1 MKYVAGA
8 ALLPSGVVKGS
19 TTSYDNRKLVAL
31 KANWLR
37 TKKSDKIHSP
47 DVNSDL
53 FPFGAPLWPS
63 MKLQQFDAIFYKHS
77 RD

>member
-31 KANWLR
+31 KAN
-37 TKKSDKIHSP
+37 SP
-47 DVNSDL
+47 AVNSDL
-53 FPFGAPLWPS
+53 FPFGAPLWHEESGHASEETNMP
-63 MKLQQFDAIFYKHS
+63 IP
-77 RD
+77 

>member
-31 KANWLR
+31 KAN
-37 TKKSDKIHSP
+37 SP
-47 DVNSDL
+47 AVNSDL